1 MDNLVSI
8 VIPVYNMEKYLTKC
22 LESAVNQTYGNIEI
36 LCIDDGSTDNSA
48 AIIRSFSEKD
58 SRIKYFYQENRGLS
72 AVRNVGMEKSLGDY
86 ILFLDSDDYLHT
98 RAVERML
105 KAAVSTE
112 ADIVCSEIER
122 VCDSNAD
129 IYCKINNNE
138 ITNISYEDMYVKYKC
153 GFIVNG
159 NMYKRE
165 LLNGKYFLEEM
176 LNGEDSVFML
186 QVLLVAKKIVFV
198 DDVCYFYCLA
208 RTDSLSRNVNYRFSM
223 SYLVE
228 AAAYCYE
235 IANKADND
243 VLKTVYIKG
252 LYSTLFE
259 HRIRC
264 KNTDCEKET
273 KRKINKFGRKYLKAL
288 KSDGGV
294 PFAEKAAIVI
304 SFRVP
309 AMYKVFRVIKDPTML
324 KVYLQRG

>member
-8 VIPVYNMEKYLTKC
+8 VIPVYNMGKYLTKC

-36 LCIDDGSTDNSA
+36 VCIDDGSTDNSA

-58 SRIKYFYQENRGLS
+58 GRIKYLYQENRGLS
-72 AVRNVGMEKSLGDY
+72 AVRNVGMEKSHGEY

-122 VCDSNAD
+122 VPDSNAD

-138 ITNISYEDMYVKYKC
+138 ITDISYEDMYLKYKC

-165 LLNGKYFLEEM
+165 LLNGYYFLEEM

-186 QVLLVAKKIVFV
+186 QVLLVAKKLF
-198 DDVCYFYCLA
+198 
-208 RTDSLSRNVNYRFSM
+208 LSAMCVIF
-223 SYLVE
+223 
-228 AAAYCYE
+228 
-235 IANKADND
+235 IALPAP
-243 VLKTVYIKG
+243 
-252 LYSTLFE
+252 
-259 HRIRC
+259 IRC
-264 KNTDCEKET
+264 PEMLITDFQCHTLLKLPLIAMT
-273 KRKINKFGRKYLKAL
+273 LQTRRTTMFLKRY
-288 KSDGGV
+288 
-294 PFAEKAAIVI
+294 
-304 SFRVP
+304 
-309 AMYKVFRVIKDPTML
+309 T
-324 KVYLQRG
+324 